1 MTELESKRIRF
12 RNKVV
17 WLNILRFTFILVPF
31 IVLFAIRWTEYFTP
45 RNGFGV
51 TFSAIIGLIIW
62 ILVEKKQAGFLKGFW
77 GISTALAITYMLQGV
92 LEDVL
97 FFEVAALLGSISTA
111 ILNPMI
117 ARFAKLRD
125 AVDQA
130 AIQAQAMG
138 ETTLKVKITED
149 LSGRV

>member
-12 RNKVV
+12 RNKVI
-17 WLNILRFTFILVPF
+17 WLNILRFTLILIPF
-31 IVLFAIRWTEYFTP
+31 VVLFAIRWTEYFTP
-45 RNGFGV
+45 KNGFGV
-51 TFSAIIGLIIW
+51 TFSAIIGLVIW

-92 LEDVL
+92 LEDIL

-111 ILNPMI
+111 IINPMI